1 MKIHT
6 DTLTVHT
13 QKNRELFNI
22 TPQVKAAVQKSGIT
36 DGMVLVTSLHV
47 NAAVIVCEDEP
58 GLLEDL
64 NAWLEQVAPRHDNYK
79 HGKKFESNAGVN
91 LQTLLLHHQVVIPLA
106 EGRAD
111 LGPWQNV
118 FYVELDGGR
127 PKRYT
132 IKVMGE

>member
-13 QKNRELFNI
+13 PKNRELFNI

-47 NAAVIVCEDEP
+47 NAAVILCEDEP

-64 NAWLEQVAPRHDNYK
+64 NAWLEHVAPRHEHYK
-79 HGKKFESNAGVN
+79 HGRKFESNAGVN

-111 LGPWQNV
+111 LGPWQSV

>member
-13 QKNRELFNI
+13 PKNRELFNI

-47 NAAVIVCEDEP
+47 NATVIVCEDEP

-64 NAWLEQVAPRHDNYK
+64 NAWLEHVAPRHEHYK
-79 HGKKFESNAGVN
+79 HGRKFESNAGVN

-111 LGPWQNV
+111 LGPWQSV
-118 FYVELDGGR
+118 F
-127 PKRYT
+127 
-132 IKVMGE
+132 